1 MLNKETCLQAIAR
14 RRSDEI
20 VVTTMSAASIWGRVS
35 GHELDFASIGSA
47 MGHAADLALGLAL
60 ARPDKKVIVLNGDG
74 SMLMSLGTLVTV
86 IASGARNL
94 MLFLLENDTYEITG
108 NQPLP
113 AAGKVSFPGLAAAAG
128 FKRVFDFVSQG
139 DLDRNLP
146 EIMSGDG
153 PVFVNLRLE
162 RGQEPV
168 PVRSPNQTI
177 AYLSQPLHQ
186 AASGLRAHL
195 ASESGRATPAR

>member
-1 MLNKETCLQAIAR
+1 MLDKETCLEAIAR

-47 MGHAADLALGLAL
+47 MGHAADFALGLAL
-60 ARPDKKVIVLNGDG
+60 ARPDKKVLVLNGDG

-86 IASGARNL
+86 VASGAANL
-94 MLFLLENDTYEITG
+94 LLFLLENDTYEITG

-113 AAGKVSFPGLAAAAG
+113 AAGRVNFPALARAAG
-128 FKRVFDFVSQG
+128 FERVFDFDNQE
-139 DLDRNLP
+139 DLERALP
-146 EIMSGDG
+146 ALLGADG
-153 PVFVNLRLE
+153 PAFVNLRLE

-168 PVRSPNQTI
+168 PVRTPDQAL
-177 AYLSQPLHQ
+177 AYLSQPLSE
-186 AASGLRAHL
+186 AAAGLRARL
-195 ASESGRATPAR
+195 AARPARPGSSG